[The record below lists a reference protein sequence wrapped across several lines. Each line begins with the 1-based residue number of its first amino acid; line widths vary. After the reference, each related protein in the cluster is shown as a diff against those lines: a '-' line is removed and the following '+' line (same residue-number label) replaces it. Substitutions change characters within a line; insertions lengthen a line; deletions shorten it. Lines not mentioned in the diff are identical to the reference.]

1 MNWDLIQGH
10 LKNTTQI
17 KSHPH
22 MHRNTTKS
30 DYIPHEI
37 QSVKSNQDH
46 MLTHISTHTHTH
58 TDINTT
64 NHKNNLITF
73 H

>member
-1 MNWDLIQGH
+1 
-10 LKNTTQI
+10 
-17 KSHPH
+17 
-22 MHRNTTKS
+22 MHRNTTNKKF

-46 MLTHISTHTHTH
+46 VFTNTNIY
-58 TDINTT
+58 TDTNTT
-64 NHKNNLITF
+64 NHNYNLITF